1 MGNEHK
7 LEGLQAARAIA
18 ALSVAYYHS
27 YMSIRTS
34 WPELAWHP
42 IPFLRDWGHMGVDFF
57 FAVSGY
63 VICLVVA
70 KPSFTLRGFF
80 IKRFFRLYP
89 LYWGAMA
96 IIAVMIW
103 YGKHPDPVTL
113 GQYLYSLTLLPQQ
126 GLAAYSVSWTLE
138 REIVFYA
145 LAASTIPLVGVP
157 GLAVVLAALAWA
169 GHTYHNPWSF
179 HLASTYQAD
188 FLAGVLVFMLSKY
201 VRMVPLAARLMP
213 PLAWC
218 ALVGGTAALASLW
231 LVPAKIF
238 PFATTI
244 CLCFMLLGMVHI
256 NAPWKHPSLHW
267 LVKVGDASYSIYLL
281 HGIILY
287 YANWLSAQIFQMPD
301 WLCEFWRFGAL
312 AACCVISSLTWRT
325 IETPFIALGNRLA
338 DRPRSSTPEPAVA
351 VSG

>member
-1 MGNEHK
+1 MGKEHK

-18 ALSVAYYHS
+18 ALSVAYFHS
-27 YMSIRTS
+27 YMSVRTS
-34 WPELAWHP
+34 WPESARIP
-42 IPFLRDWGHMGVDFF
+42 IPFLTEWGYLGVDFF
-57 FAVSGY
+57 FAISGY

-70 KPSFTLRGFF
+70 KPSFTLHGFF

-89 LYWGAMA
+89 LYWMAMA

-113 GQYLYSLTLLPQQ
+113 GQYLYSLTLLPQA
-126 GLAAYSVSWTLE
+126 GLSTYTVSWTLE

-145 LAASTIPLVGVP
+145 LAALTIPLVGVP

-169 GHTYHNPWSF
+169 GHFYHNPWSF
-179 HLASTYQAD
+179 HLVSTYQAD
-188 FLAGVLVFMLSKY
+188 FLSGVLVFLLSKY
-201 VRMVPLAARLMP
+201 VRMVPLAARMMP

-218 ALVGGTAALASLW
+218 ALVGGTVALVSLW
-231 LVPAKIF
+231 LVPANLF
-238 PFATTI
+238 PFATTV
-244 CLCFMLLGMVHI
+244 CLGFMLLGMVHI
-256 NAPWKHPSLHW
+256 NAPWTHPSLHW

-287 YANWLSAQIFQMPD
+287 YANWISAQIYPMPD
-301 WLCEFWRFGAL
+301 SMCEVWRFGGL
-312 AACCVISSLTWRT
+312 VVCCVVSSLTWHV
-325 IETPFIALGNRLA
+325 IEKPFIAFGNRLA
-338 DRPRSSTPEPAVA
+338 DRPRAATPEPAVA